1 MAGCNK
7 DLGKVKRGWM
17 IELVLGLTQ
26 EHGSF
31 RRECVHHTQQSKHEP
46 EFLHTLYQHP
56 PTTNTGNKLK
66 ACQDTASKTWHYA

>member
-31 RRECVHHTQQSKHEP
+31 RRECVHHAQQSKHEP
-46 EFLHTLYQHP
+46 ELLHTLYQHLI
-56 PTTNTGNKLK
+56 TNY
-66 ACQDTASKTWHYA
+66 QHSKQIESVPGHC